1 MDAGNEDSAFYI
13 VDSNGNIAAVIDGN
27 GITSFDFIS
36 KGVTSLNALYE
47 EL

>member
-1 MDAGNEDSAFYI
+1 MNASIESNAFYI
-13 VDSNGNIAAVIDGN
+13 TDGNGNIAAIIDGN

-36 KGVTSLNALYE
+36 KNVTSLNALYN